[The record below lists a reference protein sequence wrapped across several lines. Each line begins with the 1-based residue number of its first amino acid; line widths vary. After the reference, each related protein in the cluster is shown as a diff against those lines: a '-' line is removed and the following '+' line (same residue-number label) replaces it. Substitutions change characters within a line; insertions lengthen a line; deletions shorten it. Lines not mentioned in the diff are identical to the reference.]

1 MQALALL
8 GRVLMSVIFLRGG
21 YGKLMAPTAT
31 MGMFTHYHVPVV
43 GAAYALA
50 VVVELGGGALVLVGW
65 KTRLV
70 APAMA
75 AWCIATAL
83 VAHWHPDD
91 TMQMINF
98 MKNLCMAGGFLQ
110 LAVYGAGRFS
120 LDRQ

>member
-8 GRVLMSVIFLRGG
+8 GRVLMSVIFVWGG
-21 YGKLMAPTAT
+21 YRKLMAPAAT
-31 MGMFTHYHVPVV
+31 MAMFTHYHLPAV
-43 GAAYALA
+43 GAVYALA
-50 VVVELGGGALVLVGW
+50 VAVELAGGALILLGW

-70 APAMA
+70 APVVAV
-75 AWCIATAL
+75 WCLATAV

-91 TMQMINF
+91 TTQMINF

-120 LDRQ
+120 VDRQ